1 MRMNELSPGLGA
13 RRSRKRIARGQSSD
27 HGKTAGRGHAGQ
39 KSRSGGLNKVNF
51 EGGQFP
57 IQRRVPKRGF
67 ASHKPTT
74 YEIRLDQLN
83 RFAGNVGLSELR
95 SAGLISRGASRA
107 KVIASGELYQTINLI
122 GISATQGARR
132 AIEAQ
137 GGRIGD

>member
-1 MRMNELSPGLGA
+1 MRMNELSPGPGA

-39 KSRSGGLNKVNF
+39 KSRSGGLKKVSF

-83 RFAGNVGLSELR
+83 RFAGDVGLDELR
-95 SAGLISRGASRA
+95 KAGLIAHSAYRA
-107 KVIASGELYQTINLI
+107 KVIASGELSSVVNLI
-122 GISATQGARR
+122 GITATKGARR

-137 GGRIGD
+137 GGRVGD